1 MRSKGKGTENN
12 IGINVSNADV
22 NTALLNVI
30 SPSSLKHDMNSVS
43 LSDNYGCVKTVL
55 KMPLET
61 EYGWLSRL
69 SNLEGCSTVIN
80 YRPTSS
86 AALVETYNKKIN
98 QLNAEISEEKEESR
112 RQGKERQV
120 EDMKKSIRKI
130 NEEHEEVGYISIL
143 MHPHGIT
150 HELLERRSKH
160 VDSAVGKFGGRTR
173 ILTHRQLQGLTMISP
188 WGIPEENQDVIRIG
202 ERNMP
207 ISTLIGGFF
216 NAASGLHDEGGYY
229 LGKID
234 DRYICII
241 NPWQRG
247 GDRTNGNWLITGLP
261 GVGKSATV
269 KTIFQKEYAFG
280 AKIIVIDPEQEYKD
294 LCRNLGGDIVDCGGG
309 KNGIINPLEIR
320 KPPNLDEDS
329 DDFYVDEGQ
338 GMNDLA
344 LHLQT
349 VKVFFKLYKSNLK
362 DEEIECL
369 EDTLIE
375 VYRQFGITWETDI
388 EELDDT
394 KQRVW
399 TSDKFPVM
407 KDLYEEITKR
417 AEGTCEGISAT
428 EKKIYEQLKIKL
440 RSIAHGADSFL
451 FNGYTNIKTTSKFIV
466 LDNSKL
472 IDGDKNVQRAQYYN
486 MLTWTWQQASID
498 RNERVIVG
506 TDETYLIVDPEVP
519 QSMVYLRNMSKRL
532 RKYMG
537 SLMVITHSVNDLL
550 DPAVKRFGQ
559 AIIDNACYKFLMG
572 TEGKNL
578 EETKK
583 LFRLTDK
590 EETILAAQK
599 RGQGLL
605 FAGAVRMKLQIDID
619 KKLLAMMGSA
629 GGH

>member
-1 MRSKGKGTENN
+1 MRNKSETAVKE
-12 IGINVSNADV
+12 INADV

-30 SPSSLKHDMNSVS
+30 SPSSVKHEMNNVS
-43 LSDNYGCVKTVL
+43 LSDNYGCVKTIL
-55 KMPLET
+55 KMPFET
-61 EYGWLSRL
+61 DYGWLSRL

-98 QLNAEISEEKEESR
+98 QLKAEIIDEKEESR
-112 RQGKERQV
+112 RQAKERQI

-130 NEEHEEVGYISIL
+130 NEEHEEVGYVSIL
-143 MHPHGIT
+143 MHPHGVT
-150 HELLERRSKH
+150 QDLLERRSKN
-160 VDSAVGKFGGRTR
+160 VDSAVGKFGGKTR
-173 ILTHRQLQGLTMISP
+173 ILTHRQLQGLTMVSP
-188 WGIPEENQDVIRIG
+188 WGIPEENQDVIKIG

-234 DRYICII
+234 DKYICII
-241 NPWQRG
+241 NPWLRG

-269 KTIFQKEYAFG
+269 KTIILKEYAFG
-280 AKIIVIDPEQEYKD
+280 TKIIIIDPEQEYKD
-294 LCRNLGGDIVDCGGG
+294 ICKNHGGDIVDCGGG
-309 KNGIINPLEIR
+309 KNGIINPLEVR
-320 KPPNLDEDS
+320 KPPNLDA
-329 DDFYVDEGQ
+329 DDEFYKDEGK

-349 VKVFFKLYKSNLK
+349 VKVFFKLYKSDLS
-362 DEEIECL
+362 DVEIECL
-369 EDTLIE
+369 EAALIE

-388 EELDDT
+388 EEVDE
-394 KQRVW
+394 KGQRIW
-399 TSDKFPVM
+399 TSEKFPIM
-407 KDLYEEITKR
+407 KNLHDEIVKR
-417 AEGTCEGISAT
+417 ASGCEGVSDT
-428 EKKIYEQLKIKL
+428 ERKIYENLAIKL
-440 RSIAHGADSFL
+440 RSIATGADSFL
-451 FNGYTNIKTTSKFIV
+451 FNGYTNIKTNSQFIV

-486 MLTWTWQQASID
+486 MLTWTWQQASVD
-498 RNERVIVG
+498 RTEKVIIG
-506 TDETYLIVDPEVP
+506 TDETYLMIDPEVP

-537 SLMVITHSVNDLL
+537 ALMVITHSVNDLL

-605 FAGAVRMKLQIDID
+605 FAGSVRMKLQIDID

-629 GGH
+629 GGR